1 MTSKRAS
8 LISIIRTRLFSMGGF
23 VMNEDTQMDQ
33 NDLII
38 DSVVEKMDQGQVPHN
53 PDSTK
58 VRRSKREKA

>member
-38 DSVVEKMDQGQVPHN
+38 DSVVEKMDQGQVPDN